1 MHSITQLYF
10 KCVLFNKDNFSGG
23 HVDRTSSNIMLIYP
37 EGGSNIRTIYS
48 AGEVLFSLTDV
59 INLLAQQNS
68 ELAAG
73 GRSGGL
79 MGLIKAQL
87 EVLENDEKQRV
98 GEETYV
104 TQPGLFRII
113 LRDNS
118 PACKRF
124 QRWVIHDVLPSV
136 QKYGTYPPPVVSQES
151 DLKRVVQS
159 LLSEIENRERLEK
172 ETKLKFI
179 EHEDRLNHL
188 ASRLDTVQPSASYI
202 TAQKFCEM
210 RSIDKTHSQ
219 MIRGWC
225 LKICFEENEPSTTVI
240 EGMESLPAFP
250 EHVLV
255 KAAQLVCK

>member
-1 MHSITQLYF
+1 M
-10 KCVLFNKDNFSGG
+10 NN
-23 HVDRTSSNIMLIYP
+23 TSSNIMLIYP
-37 EGGSNIRTIYS
+37 EGGSNIRTICR
-48 AGEVLFSLTDV
+48 AEEVLFSLNDV
-59 INLLAQQNS
+59 IKLLAEQNS
-68 ELAAG
+68 QLAAG
-73 GRSGGL
+73 GRSDGL
-79 MGLIKAQL
+79 MGLIKAQM
-87 EVLENDEKQRV
+87 EVLEADEK
-98 GEETYV
+98 EKFENETYV

-124 QRWVIHDVLPSV
+124 QRWVIHDVLPSI
-136 QKYGTYPPPVVSQES
+136 QKYGTYPPPVVSQDS

-179 EHEDRLNHL
+179 EHDERLNQL
-188 ASRLDTVQPSASYI
+188 ATRLETVQPSASFM
-202 TAQKFCEM
+202 TAQKFCEL

-225 LKICFEENEPSTTVI
+225 LKICIEENEPSTTVF
-240 EGMESLPAFP
+240 EGSEKLPAFP

-255 KAAQLVCK
+255 KAAEIACKM

>member
-1 MHSITQLYF
+1 MVYF
-10 KCVLFNKDNFSGG
+10 EGKIVN
-23 HVDRTSSNIMLIYP
+23 RTTSNIMLIYP
-37 EGGSNIRTIYS
+37 EGGSNIRTICR
-48 AGEVLFSLTDV
+48 AEEVLFSLTDV

-68 ELAAG
+68 QLAAG

-87 EVLENDEKQRV
+87 EVLEDDEKENVKQENSTV
-98 GEETYV
+98 TETYV

-124 QRWVIHDVLPSV
+124 QRWVIHEVLPSV
-136 QKYGTYPPPVVSQES
+136 QKYGTYPPPIVSQES

-179 EHEDRLNHL
+179 EHEDRLNQL
-188 ASRLDTVQPSASYI
+188 ASRLDTVQPSASYM
-202 TAQKFCEM
+202 TVQKFCDM
-210 RSIDKTHSQ
+210 RSIDKSHSQ

-225 LKICFEENEPSTTVI
+225 LKICFEENEPSTTMS
-240 EGMESLPAFP
+240 EGMEELPAFP

-255 KAAQLVCK
+255 KAAQKVCK